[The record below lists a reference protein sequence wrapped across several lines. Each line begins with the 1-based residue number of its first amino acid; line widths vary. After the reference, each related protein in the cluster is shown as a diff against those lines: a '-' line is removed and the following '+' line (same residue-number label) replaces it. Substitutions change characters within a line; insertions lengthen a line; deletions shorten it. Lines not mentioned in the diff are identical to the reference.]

1 MSADAVANPGIR
13 RAIVAG
19 SLVVAIV
26 GVVEFFS
33 IYRGSS
39 LAVEIAYFAVP
50 AGVTLAFYGT
60 LRRRLIAWLL
70 LTAASLMT
78 VVVLDVS
85 FLLWPAWGFGQVN

>member
-1 MSADAVANPGIR
+1 MSADAVANPSIR

-26 GVVEFFS
+26 GVVELFS

-50 AGVTLAFYGT
+50 AGVALAFYDT
-60 LRRRLIAWLL
+60 TRRRLAAWQL
-70 LTAASLMT
+70 LTAVSLTT
-78 VVVLDVS
+78 VAVLDVG
-85 FLLWPAWGFGQVN
+85 FLLWPAWSFGQVN